1 MIRRSAG
8 AIPEAVAVGVVNITP
23 TRAFTAA
30 TTASARVIERNGRR
44 IGYVHIWASHSADG
58 LKAAMNALQPSR
70 SGPGNRGGRQG
81 RGPSESSEQKPP
93 LDALV
98 VDMRGRVGGL
108 LSVAREYL
116 DIIASGPGTYWGES
130 HVIRGRTD
138 QAKSPQPQNPSFRG
152 RAALLTNHHA
162 RSAAE
167 IMALGFKRS
176 GFGPVIGTTTA
187 GAVSS
192 GRTFVMPGDMLLY
205 VAVAGHNFDGKPLER
220 VGVTPDIP
228 VDRPLPYAAG
238 ADPVLDAAVEHLS
251 RRELR

>member
-1 MIRRSAG
+1 M
-8 AIPEAVAVGVVNITP
+8 T
-23 TRAFTAA
+23 
-30 TTASARVIERNGRR
+30 
-44 IGYVHIWASHSADG
+44 
-58 LKAAMNALQPSR
+58 
-70 SGPGNRGGRQG
+70 
-81 RGPSESSEQKPP
+81 EQKPP

-108 LSVAREYL
+108 LSVARDYL

-152 RAALLTNHHA
+152 PPPSSPTITPAPPPRSWRSASSAAL
-162 RSAAE
+162 
-167 IMALGFKRS
+167 
-176 GFGPVIGTTTA
+176 GPVIGTTTA